1 MVGGAGSCGI
11 GGSSGGLLHN
21 EGSSNRKLNGE
32 LVDGRQAF
40 VQVALLLVF
49 LA

>member
-1 MVGGAGSCGI
+1 MKDHQTESLMVI
-11 GGSSGGLLHN
+11 
-21 EGSSNRKLNGE
+21 E